1 MDLMGLCGMGDGKVR
16 DVRDA
21 QGGEQGVRD
30 GLDDQALLEALN
42 STPVVDGR
50 REDRWQDDRELSSWA
65 REHGGLGDDAQERR
79 WLRAARDVLQAAEWS
94 AAGAAEGASERT
106 ESTGAVAETV
116 AAEADAGLRR
126 VLAGVRKVPV
136 PGAAGIEWRL
146 EAPRE
151 RRLAVE
157 LVLAWADVRERMP
170 GRLRPCGNPECRL
183 FLLDR
188 SRANTARW
196 CSMKTCGNR
205 LKARRHQ
212 ARARETSRSE

>member
-1 MDLMGLCGMGDGKVR
+1 MLDEEALM
-16 DVRDA
+16 
-21 QGGEQGVRD
+21 
-30 GLDDQALLEALN
+30 EALN

-50 REDRWQDDRELSSWA
+50 CRDLWEDGDGLARWA
-65 REHGGLGDDAQERR
+65 REHGGHGGEGERR
-79 WLRAARDVLQAAEWS
+79 WLRTARDALHAVESGAAAES
-94 AAGAAEGASERT
+94 R
-106 ESTGAVAETV
+106 
-116 AAEADAGLRR
+116 LRR
-126 VLAGVRKVPV
+126 VLAGVRKVPE
-136 PGAAGIEWRL
+136 PGAAGVEWRL
-146 EAPRE
+146 EVPSE

-157 LVLAWADVRERMP
+157 LVLAWADVKERLP

-212 ARARETSRSE
+212 ARTRDSS